1 LTIPILIKFILG
13 TSISVFGQIGNNSIA
28 GKPSGSFV
36 LDSQSPSNFAAQP
49 QSSSVFNQPLYTSN
63 SIPAGT
69 HTLIINALGDA
80 PLLIDYILIH
90 PNPSTPSTSANA
102 GTSHSQT
109 ALSQSTLIGIVIAAA
124 VVVIAGCIVGC
135 ILVRRSKKTKKTP
148 PQLLLG
154 KAGLVSLPTV
164 NEPKTQTPSR
174 PPRMSLIF
182 HRLILVS

>member
-1 LTIPILIKFILG
+1 MNIPILSNLILG
-13 TSISVFGQIGNNSIA
+13 TSVSVFGQIPNNSVA
-28 GKPSGSFV
+28 GKPNGTFV
-36 LDSQSPSNFAAQP
+36 LDSQPPSNFAAQP

-63 SIPAGT
+63 SIAAGT

-109 ALSQSTLIGIVIAAA
+109 ALAQSTMIGIIIAAS
-124 VVVIAGCIVGC
+124 VVLIAGVIAGY
-135 ILVRRSKKTKKTP
+135 ILFRRSKKTKNTP
-148 PQLLLG
+148 PQLIVG
-154 KAGLVSLPTV
+154 KSGLVSLPTI

-182 HRLILVS
+182 HRLILVN